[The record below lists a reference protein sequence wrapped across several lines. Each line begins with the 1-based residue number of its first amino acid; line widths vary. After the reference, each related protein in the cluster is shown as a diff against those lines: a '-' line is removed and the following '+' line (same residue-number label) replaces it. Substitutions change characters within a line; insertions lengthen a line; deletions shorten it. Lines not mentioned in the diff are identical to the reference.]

1 MTFEEW
7 LEVNDDDTFSV
18 PDARMGWKALL
29 DEIVND
35 LESGMVDQWHRAQKA
50 MADDIID
57 MLQRHTKHVR
67 FAYGTRERLSTG
79 FLFEIKKYL
88 KEVVKDDQRI

>member
-1 MTFEEW
+1 MRINKQAICFYKQGVDMTEYEEKKR
-7 LEVNDDDTFSV
+7 EQ
-18 PDARMGWKALL
+18 
-29 DEIVND
+29 E
-35 LESGMVDQWHRAQKA
+35 MVDQWHRAQKA

-57 MLQRHTKHVR
+57 MLQRHTKHAR
-67 FAYGTRERLSTG
+67 FTYGTRERLSTG

>member
-18 PDARMGWKALL
+18 PDARTEWNA
-29 DEIVND
+29 
-35 LESGMVDQWHRAQKA
+35 AQKA
-50 MADDIID
+50 MASDIAD
-57 MLQRHTKHVR
+57 MLQRHTKHTR

-79 FLFEIKKYL
+79 FLFEIK
-88 KEVVKDDQRI
+88 

>member
-1 MTFEEW
+1 MTEYEEKKR
-7 LEVNDDDTFSV
+7 EQ
-18 PDARMGWKALL
+18 
-29 DEIVND
+29 EI
-35 LESGMVDQWHRAQKA
+35 VDQWHRAQKA

-57 MLQRHTKHVR
+57 MLQRHTKHAR
-67 FAYGTRERLSTG
+67 FTYGTRERLSTG

>member
-1 MTFEEW
+1 MEQDRHGICDGCDRQKK
-7 LEVNDDDTFSV
+7 LVLVNG
-18 PDARMGWKALL
+18 RGLC
-29 DEIVND
+29 VNCET
-35 LESGMVDQWHRAQKA
+35 LWGEAQKA

-57 MLQRHTKHVR
+57 MLQRHTKHAR
-67 FAYGTRERLSTG
+67 FTYGTRERLSTG